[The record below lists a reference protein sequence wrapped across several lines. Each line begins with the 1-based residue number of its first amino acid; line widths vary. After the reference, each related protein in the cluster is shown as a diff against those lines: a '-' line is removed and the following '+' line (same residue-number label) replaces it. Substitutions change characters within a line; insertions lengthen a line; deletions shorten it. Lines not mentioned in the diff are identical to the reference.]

1 MCKHFYSAAGRVA
14 ALADV
19 NLTVNAGDFITIIG
33 SNGAGKSTLL
43 NAIAG
48 TITPDDGGITL
59 SGDDVTALPEHVR
72 ARRMARVRQDPKDNT
87 AGTLTV
93 EENLALAWRRGRR
106 LDLGRGVTHALRQRF
121 RDRLRTVKMGLED
134 RLGLPAQTLS
144 GGQRPARGRGMGIIS
159 EPQLLLL
166 DEHTAA
172 LDPKAARIILDL
184 TNEMVQERHLTTL
197 MVTHNMEHALHF
209 GDRLIMM
216 HQGRIVL
223 DIAAAEKRGLAVAD
237 LVDKFHQVSGD
248 ALVDDRL
255 LLGE

>member
-144 GGQRPARGRGMGIIS
+144 GGQRQGRGLVIGVKSPPQVLGRDQQTAARG
-159 EPQLLLL
+159 
-166 DEHTAA
+166 
-172 LDPKAARIILDL
+172 PKAARIILDL

>member
-144 GGQRPARGRGMGIIS
+144 GGQRQALALVMGIIS